1 MKKIIYSVLLLAYCC
16 AGAAAAADKEAY
28 LHFMNG
34 MVMERRGN
42 YDLALQEYRRT
53 LAIDPESVFV
63 YKQALNLALHIG
75 KVEEAA
81 QWAEY
86 VVKAD
91 SATADNWVLYGNV
104 RWAKGDLEGAR
115 AAYEK
120 GVELDPAAH
129 EGIYQLASLWSS
141 RNPEKSIGYLAKY
154 LELRPE
160 DSAEVYYQM
169 AVLHNMKN
177 NAAGVEESL
186 LKSKAAD
193 PYYPQPRYMLG
204 DFYEARSA
212 TAAALAEYLE
222 LTELEP
228 RNKDLY
234 NHIGSIYTS
243 PAAIN
248 LDEAEKYFLKTYAL
262 DKTDP
267 VACYWL
273 SIISEQRR
281 DFPAAAAFL
290 EGSAAL
296 KEDPD
301 AALRLAY
308 YYTQA
313 GGYKRAIGLLEKA
326 AMKWPDNTEIAYFL
340 ALGYDDT
347 GKAKKAVGLLKGII
361 SRNPDNAEAR
371 MQCAVISEREGDMA
385 TAEEH
390 FRYLLAKKPDNANAL
405 NYLGYS
411 LADRGLKLA
420 EAQVF
425 IEKAVAL
432 EPANG
437 AFLDSLAWVRYKR
450 GNNAGALEAIRK
462 AVAAVHDDP
471 VIWAHAGDIYSAAG
485 SYAAA
490 WTAWKYSWLLEEPA
504 KRGKA
509 AARLKELTG
518 KLPAGSLPS
527 LEQAYLKTF
536 SPAGLEFSSFA
547 KVEGKVRG
555 KTVKFDAIVHFSPP
569 GDFSLTVMGP
579 LMVPLWKAKTSGGV
593 MEMDEVAL
601 KDLDPG
607 VFSYWASL
615 ITGELRGWFAG
626 DHLPA
631 LAPDLDGSCYAAGP
645 REVCLDKALAWPEQI
660 RNSAEKRLVFKPGNY
675 FLRGLY
681 LFPQTFE
688 FKLPLVSLKVTL
700 DGRQMN
706 FEGVNTLNLPE

>member
-1 MKKIIYSVLLLAYCC
+1 MKKLIYSVLLLACC
-16 AGAAAAADKEAY
+16 RATAAAAADKEAY

-53 LAIDPESVFV
+53 IAIDPESVFV

-120 GVELDPAAH
+120 GVALDPAAH

-169 AVLHNMKN
+169 AVLHNMKG

-243 PAAIN
+243 PAAAN

-281 DFPAAAAFL
+281 DFAAASAFL

-301 AALRLAY
+301 AVLRLAY
-308 YYTQA
+308 
-313 GGYKRAIGLLEKA
+313 
-326 AMKWPDNTEIAYFL
+326 
-340 ALGYDDT
+340 
-347 GKAKKAVGLLKGII
+347 
-361 SRNPDNAEAR
+361 
-371 MQCAVISEREGDMA
+371 
-385 TAEEH
+385 
-390 FRYLLAKKPDNANAL
+390 
-405 NYLGYS
+405 
-411 LADRGLKLA
+411 
-420 EAQVF
+420 
-425 IEKAVAL
+425 
-432 EPANG
+432 
-437 AFLDSLAWVRYKR
+437 
-450 GNNAGALEAIRK
+450 
-462 AVAAVHDDP
+462 
-471 VIWAHAGDIYSAAG
+471 
-485 SYAAA
+485 
-490 WTAWKYSWLLEEPA
+490 
-504 KRGKA
+504 
-509 AARLKELTG
+509 
-518 KLPAGSLPS
+518 
-527 LEQAYLKTF
+527 
-536 SPAGLEFSSFA
+536 
-547 KVEGKVRG
+547 
-555 KTVKFDAIVHFSPP
+555 
-569 GDFSLTVMGP
+569 
-579 LMVPLWKAKTSGGV
+579 
-593 MEMDEVAL
+593 
-601 KDLDPG
+601 
-607 VFSYWASL
+607 
-615 ITGELRGWFAG
+615 
-626 DHLPA
+626 
-631 LAPDLDGSCYAAGP
+631 
-645 REVCLDKALAWPEQI
+645 
-660 RNSAEKRLVFKPGNY
+660 
-675 FLRGLY
+675 
-681 LFPQTFE
+681 
-688 FKLPLVSLKVTL
+688 
-700 DGRQMN
+700 
-706 FEGVNTLNLPE
+706 